1 MLKNIYVHLIL
12 AICALCSFYSAFGL
26 QRTRTG
32 VRQGA
37 SFLRPSRSVRSLS
50 EAYSWQR
57 PTPSSKKVSS
67 RAFVTSPGAYRPQ
80 VVAPDTGSF
89 WILKPKSQ
97 QMEDLFTAFGQKI
110 KGERTAILSS
120 EAIDDMIER
129 LAEEKYIN
137 EHNREGKTPLMIAI
151 ENTAGASKEKQKEI
165 IRKLYKHGAFL
176 FDLPALQLAVKTANL
191 GALEIMQPLY
201 RLKDLYPEFK
211 KILAEYATTKKKI
224 IQAQK
229 DQRPYLE
236 KTYKLYLDNLKE
248 ELEILSRPV
257 QPLEF
262 RVQVFRDGKEQ
273 EEFIQVNTVT
283 GLYKLEKDY
292 SIDPLAQ

>member
-12 AICALCSFYSAFGL
+12 GICACCSFYSALGL

-37 SFLRPSRSVRSLS
+37 SFLRPSRSGSSSLS

-57 PTPSSKKVSS
+57 PISSSKVSS
-67 RAFVTSPGAYRPQ
+67 RTFVSSPGAYKPQ
-80 VVAPDTGSF
+80 VVAPDTSSF

-137 EHNREGKTPLMIAI
+137 KHNGEGKTPLMIAI
-151 ENTAGASKEKQKEI
+151 ENSAGASKEKQKEI

-176 FDLPALQLAVKTANL
+176 FDLPALQLAVKTGNL

-211 KILAEYATTKKKI
+211 QILAEYATTKKKM

-236 KTYKLYLDNLKE
+236 KAYKLYLDNLKE

-262 RVQVFRDGKEQ
+262 RVQVFRNGKEQ